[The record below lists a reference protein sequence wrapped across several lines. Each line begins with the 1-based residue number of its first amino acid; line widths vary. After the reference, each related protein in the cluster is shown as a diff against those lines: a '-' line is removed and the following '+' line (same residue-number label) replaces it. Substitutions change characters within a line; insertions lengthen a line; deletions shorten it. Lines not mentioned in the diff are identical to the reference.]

1 MLDLDKLQ
9 AILEEALEQQPPP
22 NLYRH
27 GTMMPSC
34 VYMGGGERNI
44 PEEGILS
51 DNFCLLPD
59 QKTD

>member
-34 VYMGGGERNI
+34 VYMGGG
-44 PEEGILS
+44 
-51 DNFCLLPD
+51 
-59 QKTD
+59 